1 MAPNPESQRC
11 VYMEAAEVMGKPTRV
26 DWRVRVVERGRWPAS
41 WGSPKVAL
49 QCVICIQN
57 LVLSLTSYVISGQ
70 L

>member
-1 MAPNPESQRC
+1 
-11 VYMEAAEVMGKPTRV
+11 MGKPTRV